1 MVSSP
6 DDKGLIMFGGT
17 HWIGTWNLY
26 NGTYPT
32 QFLELRYGDNQWRK
46 LPKSLQ
52 SQGKFFSFIFIK
64 RSFNLCLNSVLFKL
78 FSKVW
83 PWPTIVGIYFPRN
96 ENTKSKECCYKHFAL
111 DFSNAQSEEHS
122 RKLRNDVKVMN

>member
-1 MVSSP
+1 MGEITKINAV
-6 DDKGLIMFGGT
+6 
-17 HWIGTWNLY
+17 
-26 NGTYPT
+26 
-32 QFLELRYGDNQWRK
+32 
-46 LPKSLQ
+46 
-52 SQGKFFSFIFIK
+52 SQGKSFGFIFIE
-64 RSFNLCLNSVLFKL
+64 RAFNLRLNSETC
-78 FSKVW
+78 SSNIVW